1 MIVGRDGANGRSRQD
16 AAGSG
21 GGGGTGLLYHAPG
34 ASITCST
41 PSTSLADASSC
52 WVILAVAG
60 GGGGAGEIAPGR
72 SGVIGTCGGTGF
84 SGGGGATGGDGGC
97 SGNGGDPGS
106 ASNQANSTGA
116 GGGGH
121 SGDGGGI
128 VGSARGRAGKFTGGA
143 GGAGDGE
150 KRRGG
155 YGYGGGGSGNM
166 AKPGGGGGG
175 GFSGGGGGGK
185 EVGGGGGG
193 SFANSAAIE
202 SILEAGELD
211 GTPNNGRFYYEFSSF
226 DPTSPKALC
235 KDISVTLSNGSYTLT
250 GSEID
255 DNSVAEPGESIAP
268 FILRKIGGVNVPLPS
283 ISFDCNDIGEKQV
296 TLQVISTSGK
306 KDKCVALV
314 EVQDDVAPTVTCGT
328 NFPIAALV
336 TRGQNF
342 ILDPD
347 LVIQSSSD
355 ACGEIVDK
363 YFDQGEF
370 TCEDVG
376 SNTVTLYVEDN
387 SGNRGSCSYT
397 FTLAQ
402 NSEALG
408 LTCPPNVT
416 REIFTNDCEIELDE
430 DILPDLTGPCS
441 STLTYEISDGV
452 NIVDSGSET
461 PLGNFLAGGNY
472 TLTYT
477 HSLNGNTLNCA
488 FNITINSIAGGYDL
502 FCPGSFEV
510 DAQDQQDCSFFVP
523 AGGLQPNT
531 GFCGMGNFLTY
542 QIENSVSG
550 NIIDGSGPLGDTDM
564 EVGTNTITY
573 TLGANS
579 CSFTVTA
586 LDNEDPVAICQPK
599 TLQLN
604 SNCEV
609 TITADELGAGSYDP
623 CGAVTIM
630 ASYEDCNQLPCVE
643 YGPASSLTFTQPGEY
658 AVFVEV
664 TDPSGNT
671 SDCGIPVIVEAPTG
685 QVSCKNI
692 TRSLDANGELSISPA
707 EVFDDQAASCVSLTP
722 VALTQDFFECSDIGV
737 NTVTLTALDEDNN
750 PSTCDAQVTIEDN
763 TAPVANCQN
772 ITVALDGNGDASI
785 TAGEVHSS
793 SSDACGIAS
802 FSATP
807 NTFDCGDLGDN
818 SVTLTVTDNHGNS
831 GTCTATVTVEDNIA
845 PTITCQDI
853 TIQLNANGSFNI
865 PSANFIVDNI
875 ITSQEDNCGLVGS
888 IDILGG
894 ISFSC
899 ADVETPVSRS
909 VRRAD
914 AAENLSNRCFFN
926 VTVEDVT
933 APVAT
938 CQNIT
943 VQLDG
948 SGNASITGSDIDG
961 GSTDACGIGSL
972 TASPNTFDC
981 NDIGTNSSTL
991 TVMDVSGNTNTC
1003 SANVTV
1009 VDNIAPTAI
1018 CQNVSLQ
1025 INPTGNAL
1033 VTPEEVNFG
1042 SSDNCG
1048 IATFSLSQENFT
1060 IADLGDNQETLTVT
1074 DVGGNVSTCMATITV
1089 TIVCPNESIMYVDK
1103 DAAGTQT
1110 GESWENAFNSLQDA
1124 LLLAENC
1131 SSITQIWVAE
1141 GTYYPDEGVGVT
1153 ANDRSVF
1160 FSLQNDVAIFGGF
1173 NGTETMLSQRNWEN
1187 NVTILSGDLLQNDGS
1202 AFSNNEDNALHV
1214 VVARGQDITA
1224 SAMLDGFTVTAGH
1237 ADGDDINTSRGGGMQ
1252 IRENA
1257 SPIVKN
1263 CKITYNQATNG
1274 GGLHLIGI
1282 NGTRTFINC
1291 LIAGNVAQSGGGGV
1305 YGLGGTELFI
1315 NCQFIG
1321 NRAIGGGTGGAV
1333 FLNSASSNASFT
1345 NCSFSGNA
1353 SLDVG
1358 AVIRNSHSRN
1368 TVMTN
1373 CVLWGNSSEIYNTHS
1388 GNVKIN
1394 HSIVENGYSG
1404 IGNLDI
1410 DPLFVSQPDFNLAP
1424 SNGGNLHLQACSPAI
1439 DAGTSTGAPSDDY
1452 EGNTRPANNGIDMG
1466 AFEFQGAPS
1475 LPVAICQDVTVQLD
1489 QNGQATIT
1497 PEEVNNGSISNCG
1510 IQSLVLSETNFDC
1523 SDTPTQLVTLTLTE
1537 NNEKTSSCNAT
1548 VTIADVTPPN
1558 PLCQNVTVQLNGN
1571 GIVNIPIPELDG
1583 GTTDNCSNFSMDQGI
1598 LTFTCADIGPNSVTV
1613 EFEDAS
1619 QNTASCQAIVTVADN
1634 VPPIAS
1640 CADATVQLDAN
1651 GLGMIT
1657 FNDVDNGSY
1666 DNCGN
1671 FTSSLS
1677 QSSFTCDDIGIHTVV
1692 VTLTDDQGKT
1702 RSCDAS
1708 VTVEDNVAPTALCQ
1722 NVTVQLNDHG
1732 DGAVTI
1738 EDVDNGS
1745 NDACG
1750 IASLALSQTD
1760 FGCAEVGSN
1769 TVTLTVADDNGNVNT
1784 CAASVIVEDNVA
1796 PTALCQNVTVQLDAN
1811 GDGIT
1816 SAEAVDNGSDDA
1828 CGVVSLALSQTNFDC
1843 SDIGSYQVM
1852 LTATDSNGNSNSC
1865 AATVTVQDNVA
1876 PTALCQNVTVQLDA
1890 NGDGSITSEE
1900 VDNSSNDACGGI
1912 ASLAL
1917 SQNNFDCTD
1926 VGASLITL
1934 TVIDASGNSANCSAT
1949 VTVQD
1954 NVAPAISECEGNFA
1968 VFNGQEGITAASVI
1982 DFNTTDACGIL
1993 STTYSPSVI
2002 TCDQLGQNVDVLV
2015 TVLDVNGN
2023 SNECLAVVKT
2033 EGLPCGFVDFGDDG
2047 IDCEDSSNVDYDT
2060 STESFTVESN
2070 GCVSTNFSQDNAA
2083 YTYTELC
2090 GNGEIIA
2097 HVTDISPPGQGWA
2110 GITMRESETPGAKKV
2125 EVMVN
2130 LGNFLRRS
2138 IRWTDNGYAYPA
2150 QLFRPQAYWLKIVR
2164 SGNLFLGY
2172 ASTDGINWQN
2182 VLMASVFMNNC
2193 IQAGLIVT
2201 NYSGNT
2207 VVTGTFDNVEVNST
2221 GSGMNLQIPETD
2233 QAQMDQSVELDF
2245 NLSPNPASDRLFL
2258 EIIGQQGQRAEV
2270 EVLNQLGQRVLLRT
2284 IEEAGSKSE
2293 QLDLHML
2300 KSGTYFLRVRT
2311 DQAEMVKKFLIVK

>member
-1 MIVGRDGANGRSRQD
+1 MKNLTKHILGLALCILLSTPYTNAQQPLIANGDLHEVGYNGTYQDFVIPTGGNLNFNDYLTFFLKGADGGKTQYINQNRGGGGATVEVNFEIGSGAGQLQPGGTIRVIIGQDGANGRTRQD

-72 SGVIGTCGGTGF
+72 SGVTGTCGETGF
-84 SGGGGATGGDGGC
+84 SGGGGAIGGAGGC
-97 SGNGGDPGS
+97 NGAGGS
-106 ASNQANSTGA
+106 AGSAGNYANSTGA
-116 GGGGH
+116 GGGGY
-121 SGDGGGI
+121 SGNGLGI
-128 VGSARGRAGKFTGGA
+128 VGSARGRAGIFTGGA
-143 GGAGDGE
+143 GGAGDGK

-166 AKPGGGGGG
+166 VKPGGGGGG

-202 SILEAGELD
+202 IILENGELD
-211 GTPNNGRFYYEFSSF
+211 GTPNNGRFYYEFSAF
-226 DPTSPKALC
+226 DPTRPKAFC
-235 KDISVTLSNGSYTLT
+235 KDISVTLNNGSYTLT

-283 ISFDCNDIGEKQV
+283 ISFDCDDIGEKQV

-370 TCEDVG
+370 TCDDVG
-376 SNTVTLYVEDN
+376 ANTVTLYVEDN

-402 NSEALG
+402 DSEALG
-408 LTCPPNVT
+408 LSCPPNVI
-416 REIFTNDCEIELDE
+416 REIFTNDCEVELDE
-430 DILPDLTGPCS
+430 AILPDLMGPCS

-452 NIVDSGSET
+452 NIVDSGAET
-461 PLGNFLAGGNY
+461 PFGNFLSGGNF
-472 TLTYT
+472 TLTYN

-502 FCPGSFEV
+502 FCPPSFEV
-510 DAQDQQDCSFFVP
+510 DAQDQQDCSFF
-523 AGGLQPNT
+523 ASGSALEPNV
-531 GFCGMGNFLTY
+531 GFCGMGDFLTY
-542 QIENSVSG
+542 QIENDVSG
-550 NIIDGSGPLGDTDM
+550 NITNGSGALGNTAF

-573 TLGANS
+573 SLGSNN

-586 LDNEDPVAICQPK
+586 FDNEDPVAVCQPR
-599 TLQLN
+599 TIQLN

-609 TITADELGAGSYDP
+609 TITADELGTGSYDP
-623 CGAVTIM
+623 CGEVTIQ

-643 YGPASSLTFTQPGEY
+643 YGPAASLTFTAPGEY
-658 AVFVEV
+658 VVFLEV

-671 SDCGIPVIVEAPTG
+671 ADCGFPVIVEAPAG

-692 TRSLDANGELSISPA
+692 TRSLDANGEVSITPT
-707 EVFDDQAASCVSLTP
+707 EVFDDQAATCVSLTP
-722 VALTQDFFECSDIGV
+722 VDLTQDFFECSDIGV
-737 NTVTLTALDEDNN
+737 QTVTLTALDEDNN
-750 PSTCDAQVTIEDN
+750 PSTCNAQVTIEDN

-772 ITVALDGNGDASI
+772 ITVALDGNGDAGI
-785 TAGEVHSS
+785 TADEVHSS
-793 SSDACGIAS
+793 SSDACPYGPVPGGIAS
-802 FSATP
+802 FSASS
-807 NTFDCGDLGDN
+807 NTFTCSDLGDN
-818 SVTLTVTDNHGNS
+818 MVTLTVTDNHGNA

-853 TIQLNANGSFNI
+853 TVQLDINGSFSINSVNYI
-865 PSANFIVDNI
+865 NNNI
-875 ITSQEDNCGLVGS
+875 ITSANDNCGLQSGVDFGGS
-888 IDILGG
+888 INFTCDNIG
-894 ISFSC
+894 IPNQRFVKKS
-899 ADVETPVSRS
+899 DVNGNT
-909 VRRAD
+909 
-914 AAENLSNRCFFN
+914 SNICSIN
-926 VTVEDVT
+926 ITVEDVT

-938 CQNIT
+938 CQDIT

-948 SGNASITGSDIDG
+948 SGNTSISGSDIDG
-961 GSTDACGIGSL
+961 GSTDACGIGNL
-972 TASPNTFDC
+972 TASPSSFDC

-991 TVMDVSGNTNTC
+991 TITDVNGNTSTC

-1009 VDNIAPTAI
+1009 EDNTAPTAV

-1025 INPTGNAL
+1025 INLTGNAL
-1033 VTPEEVNFG
+1033 LTPEEVNLG

-1048 IATFSLSQENFT
+1048 IAALSLSQENFT

-1074 DVGGNVSTCMATITV
+1074 DVSGNASTCMAMVTV
-1089 TIVCPNESIMYVDK
+1089 TVVCPNESIVYVDR
-1103 DAAGTQT
+1103 DAAGAQT
-1110 GESWENAFNSLQDA
+1110 GENWQNAFNSLQDA

-1131 SSITQIWVAE
+1131 PSIVQIWVAE
-1141 GTYYPDEGVGVT
+1141 GTYYPDEGVLVT
-1153 ANDRSVF
+1153 ADDRSVS
-1160 FSLQNDVAIFGGF
+1160 FSLQNDLAIFGGF

-1202 AFSNNEDNALHV
+1202 AFTNNEDNALHV
-1214 VVARGQDITA
+1214 VIARGQDISA
-1224 SAMLDGFTVTAGH
+1224 SAILDGFTVTAGY

-1257 SPIVKN
+1257 SPMVKN
-1263 CKITYNQATNG
+1263 CKILYNEATLG

-1291 LIAGNVAQSGGGGV
+1291 LIAGNIANGGGGGV

-1321 NRAIGGGTGGAV
+1321 NRAIGGGNGGAV

-1353 SLDVG
+1353 SLDQG
-1358 AVIRNSHSRN
+1358 GVIRNSN
-1368 TVMTN
+1368 TTNTIMTN
-1373 CVLWGNSSEIYNTHS
+1373 CVLWGNSSEIWTTHG
-1388 GNVKIN
+1388 GNININ
-1394 HSIVENGYSG
+1394 HSIVENGYPG
-1404 IGNLDI
+1404 TGNLDI

-1424 SNGGNLHLQACSPAI
+1424 TNSGDLHLQACSPAI
-1439 DAGTSTGAPSDDY
+1439 DVGTSTGAPSDDY

-1466 AFEFQGAPS
+1466 ALEFQGVPA
-1475 LPVAICQDVTVQLD
+1475 LPVAICQEVTVQLD
-1489 QNGQATIT
+1489 QNGQAIIT
-1497 PEEVNNGSISNCG
+1497 PEEINNGSISNCG
-1510 IQSLVLSETNFDC
+1510 IQSLFLSETSFDC
-1523 SDTPTQLVTLTLTE
+1523 SDTPTQIVTLTLTE
-1537 NNEKTSSCNAT
+1537 INGNTSSCNAT
-1548 VTIADVTPPN
+1548 VTIVDVTPPN
-1558 PLCQNVTVQLNGN
+1558 VLCQSVTVQLDEN
-1571 GIVNIPIPELDG
+1571 GIVNIPIAELDG

-1598 LTFTCADIGPNSVTV
+1598 LTFTCADIGANSVTV
-1613 EFEDAS
+1613 EFEDPS
-1619 QNTASCQAIVTVADN
+1619 HNIASCQSIVTVADS

-1651 GLGMIT
+1651 GLGMLT

-1671 FTSSLS
+1671 FTYSLS
-1677 QSSFTCDDIGIHTVV
+1677 QSSFTCDDIGTHTVV

-1702 RSCDAS
+1702 RSCNAS

-1722 NVTVQLNDHG
+1722 NVTVQLDANG
-1732 DGAVTI
+1732 EGTTSAAA
-1738 EDVDNGS
+1738 VDNGS
-1745 NDACG
+1745 NDACPYGPVPGG

-1760 FGCAEVGSN
+1760 FDCSHVGTNS
-1769 TVTLTVADDNGNVNT
+1769 VTLTT
-1784 CAASVIVEDNVA
+1784 
-1796 PTALCQNVTVQLDAN
+1796 
-1811 GDGIT
+1811 
-1816 SAEAVDNGSDDA
+1816 
-1828 CGVVSLALSQTNFDC
+1828 
-1843 SDIGSYQVM
+1843 
-1852 LTATDSNGNSNSC
+1852 TDTNGNSNS
-1865 AATVTVQDNVA
+1865 
-1876 PTALCQNVTVQLDA
+1876 
-1890 NGDGSITSEE
+1890 
-1900 VDNSSNDACGGI
+1900 
-1912 ASLAL
+1912 
-1917 SQNNFDCTD
+1917 
-1926 VGASLITL
+1926 
-1934 TVIDASGNSANCSAT
+1934 CSAT

-1968 VFNGQEGITAASVI
+1968 IFNGQEEITAASVI
-1982 DFNTTDACGIL
+1982 DFSATDACGIQ
-1993 STTYSPSVI
+1993 STVYAPSII
-2002 TCDQLGQNVDVLV
+2002 TCDQLGQNVEVLV
-2015 TVLDVNGN
+2015 TVTDVNGN
-2023 SNECLAVVKT
+2023 SNECLATVKT
-2033 EGLPCGFVDFGDDG
+2033 DGLFCGFIDLGDDG
-2047 IDCEDSSNVDYDT
+2047 IDCEDSSNVEYDT
-2060 STESFTVESN
+2060 STETFTLESD
-2070 GCVSTNFSQDNAA
+2070 GCANNNFAQDNAA
-2083 YTYTELC
+2083 YTYMELC
-2090 GNGEIIA
+2090 GDGEIIA
-2097 HVTDISPPGQGWA
+2097 HVANISPLGQGWA
-2110 GITMRESETPGAKKV
+2110 GITMRESEAPGAKKV
-2125 EVMVN
+2125 EVLAN
-2130 LGNFLRRS
+2130 LGNFVRRA

-2150 QLFRPQAYWLKIVR
+2150 QLYRPQATWLKLIR
-2164 SGNLFLGY
+2164 SGNSFIGSV
-2172 ASTDGINWQN
+2172 STNGNQWQN
-2182 VLMASVFMNNC
+2182 VLYVNIPMNAC

-2201 NYSGNT
+2201 NYNNAT
-2207 VVTGTFDNVEVNST
+2207 LVTGTFDHVEVNSVS
-2221 GSGMNLQIPETD
+2221 SGMNLQLPETD
-2233 QAQMDQSVELDF
+2233 HEQVDQAANLDF
-2245 NLSPNPASDRLFL
+2245 NLVPNPARDRLFL
-2258 EIIGQQGQRAEV
+2258 DIMSQQEPKAQADI
-2270 EVLNQLGQRVLLRT
+2270 LNQFGQLILSRT
-2284 IEEAGSKSE
+2284 INNPGESRESF
-2293 QLDLHML
+2293 DLHNL
-2300 KSGTYFLRVRT
+2300 RSGTYFIRVTT
-2311 DQAEMVKKFLIVK
+2311 DQSQLVKKFLIVK